1 MDYQNKKY
9 RQYRQCGICA
19 QKNSTV
25 QVAKTSSDLYIY
37 DSPSF
42 IMTTADKINQNE
54 LTFDLSGISY
64 NSLYTA
70 TTNCFTTNLLSGAC
84 FDSISWYTN
93 IYENGDLVN
102 SNEFFSSTGL
112 TGSIPTIDNF
122 SGSVISSFNTLGYTY
137 EYSGS
142 SYTITH
148 PTNELSLDVS
158 TKLNVINDCPLTG
171 SSSGLTFTGSC
182 EYTTNVFDLDF
193 SGLTSG
199 STNVYII
206 DTQTGITMDFIF
218 TGNTSRFYDDTNTKF
233 KFQIFKRYDNLLQ
246 FREPPVY
253 KSLLI
258 DWTTLSATSSTTTT
272 IPIDNLLLDGEY
284 IVKGFF
290 ESNYNTEFASLL
302 GIKNDSLDN
311 KGGDKFALYDS
322 LNDYHFVVIRKPE
335 KPIVSLGVTSDTGA
349 KAFSVASRE
358 MFPNQTSILLPNSF
372 GEYIIALNGLVLA
385 KNYDYIITGFT
396 TGNVT
401 TVIAELIEPAVDGD
415 IVTIAY
421 SNDDIN
427 NTLYVDTMDI
437 QNAISSGTTNNQS
450 TNSVYYNTTTNKY
463 ELYISLTPTSNNDI
477 AITLNGSLLANNID
491 YYQSTSNPKRIILEG
506 NLIIGDIINVYYN
519 TTTNVQSSINIV
531 SPLITWRVNNIPT
544 GNNGVFT
551 IQLST
556 DKSFTNIV
564 YSSSTSYI
572 NGQAYYSDNIILTGG
587 LGTKLYYRIRNQ
599 KEYKTILNDIIIINE
614 FSEIIPIVVG
624 TNATNNY

>member
-1 MDYQNKKY
+1 MDYQNKTY
-9 RQYRQCGICA
+9 RQYKQCGICA

-25 QVAKTSSDLYIY
+25 QVASTSSDLYIY

-93 IYENGDLVN
+93 IYENGDLVS

-112 TGSIPTIDNF
+112 TGSVPTIDNF
-122 SGSVISSFNTLGYTY
+122 SGSVISSFNTLDYTY
-137 EYSGS
+137 EYTGS

-148 PTNELSLDVS
+148 PTNELSLDIS

-258 DWTTLSATSSTTTT
+258 DWTTLSATSATTTT

-290 ESNYNTEFASLL
+290 ESNNNTEFASLL
-302 GIKNDSLDN
+302 GIKNDSLDD
-311 KGGDKFALYDS
+311 KSGDKFALYDS
-322 LNDYHFVVIRKPE
+322 LNDYHFVAIRKPE
-335 KPIVSLGVTSDTGA
+335 KPIISLGVTSDLGA

-358 MFPNQTSILLPNSF
+358 MFPNQTSILLPNSV

-415 IVTIAY
+415 IITIAY

-427 NTLYVDTMDI
+427 NTLYVDTIDI
-437 QNAISSGTTNNQS
+437 QNTIPSGTTNNQS
-450 TNSVYYNTTTNKY
+450 TNRVYYNTTTNKY

-477 AITLNGSLLANNID
+477 AVTLNGGLLANNID

-506 NLIIGDIINVYYN
+506 NLIIGDIINIYYN
-519 TTTNVQSSINIV
+519 TTTNVQSSINVV
-531 SPLITWRVNNIPT
+531 SPLISWRVNNIPT
-544 GNNGVFT
+544 SDNGVFT
-551 IQLST
+551 IQLAT
-556 DKSFTNIV
+556 DESFTNIV
-564 YSSSTSYI
+564 YSSSTTYI
-572 NGQAYYSDNIILTGG
+572 SGQSYYSDNIILTGS

-599 KEYKTILNDIIIINE
+599 KEYKTILNDKITINE

>member
-1 MDYQNKKY
+1 MEYQNKTY

-25 QVAKTSSDLYIY
+25 QVARTSSDLYIY

-93 IYENGDLVN
+93 IYENGDLVS

-112 TGSIPTIDNF
+112 TGSLPTIDNF

-137 EYSGS
+137 EYTGS

-148 PTNELSLDVS
+148 PTNELALDIS

-218 TGNTSRFYDDTNTKF
+218 TGNTSRFYDDTDTKF
-233 KFQIFKRYDNLLQ
+233 KFEIFKRRDEFYQ
-246 FREPPVY
+246 FIEPPVY
-253 KSLLI
+253 KSSLI
-258 DWTTLSATSSTTTT
+258 DWTTLSATSSTTTI

-290 ESNYNTEFASLL
+290 ESNHNTEFATLL
-302 GIKNDSLDN
+302 GIKNDTFDN
-311 KGGDKFALYDS
+311 KDGDKFALYDS
-322 LNDYHFVVIRKPE
+322 LNDYHFVAIRKPE
-335 KPIVSLGVTSDTGA
+335 KPIISLGVASGVGT
-349 KAFSVASRE
+349 KAFSVTSKE
-358 MFPNQTSILLPNSF
+358 LLPNQTSILLPNSV

-396 TGNVT
+396 NENVT
-401 TVIAELIEPAVDGD
+401 TIIAELSEPTVDGD
-415 IVTIAY
+415 IITIAY
-421 SNDDIN
+421 SNDVTND
-427 NTLYVDTMDI
+427 TLYVDSVDI
-437 QNAISSGTTNNQS
+437 QNAIISGTTNNQS
-450 TNSVYYNTTTNKY
+450 TNRVYYNTTTNKY
-463 ELYISLTPTSNNDI
+463 EIHISLTPISNNDI
-477 AITLNGSLLANNID
+477 AVTLNGGLLANNID
-491 YYQSTSNPKRIILEG
+491 YYQSNSNPKRIILEG

-531 SPLITWRVNNIPT
+531 SPLISWSVNSIPT
-544 GNNGVFT
+544 GDNGVFT
-551 IQLST
+551 VQLAT
-556 DKSFTNIV
+556 DESFTNII

-572 NGQAYYSDNIILTGG
+572 NGQAYYSDNIILSGG

-599 KEYKTILNDIIIINE
+599 KEYKTILNDSIIINE
-614 FSEIIPIVVG
+614 FSEIIPIIVG